1 MGTKTAHNVGT
12 AGGTWTGCHPY
23 RGRYSILSY
32 LRRLEAVKGVVGIGE
47 VRAEDLLSCVSG
59 GSLESQA
66 SPLQCEFGM
75 KC

>member
-12 AGGTWTGCHPY
+12 AGGGTGCHPY
-23 RGRYSILSY
+23 RGRYSIHSY

-59 GSLESQA
+59 SLESQVFFNA
-66 SPLQCEFGM
+66 RFGM